1 VGVLLF
7 PASGAQPDFTDRESA
22 SDALKVTFKL
32 PVGHGAFELL
42 HLPIAGHRI
51 KIDKLVA
58 EPIPC
63 RATVGEEPGGLLQG
77 AGKRGGLRDAIGVR
91 DRWGQLQTL
100 LEALKPGLQPVPD
113 RGWHPLLAAG
123 ARRAWSLGRSG

>member
-1 VGVLLF
+1 MGVLLF
-7 PASGAQPDFTDRESA
+7 PASGAQSHFTDRESA
-22 SDALKVTFKL
+22 SDALKVTFEL

-77 AGKRGGLRDAIGVR
+77 AGKRGGLRDAIR
-91 DRWGQLQTL
+91 SEEHTSELQSR
-100 LEALKPGLQPVPD
+100 P
-113 RGWHPLLAAG
+113 
-123 ARRAWSLGRSG
+123 